1 MEEAQWIEQLARREA
16 AKPLP
21 RDMSHHYSEVSKRRT
36 PSKMKEY
43 YKYFQIP
50 GIGQLAG
57 GMHGLYYYRSRL
69 GVLFRPWKY

>member
-1 MEEAQWIEQLARREA
+1 MDK
-16 AKPLP
+16 KPPLNLE
-21 RDMSHHYSEVSKRRT
+21 HHYSDVTKARE

-57 GMHGLYYYRSRL
+57 GEFLSLHAFTFFHCKAHVGS
-69 GVLFRPWKY
+69 

>member
-1 MEEAQWIEQLARREA
+1 MDEAAWIEALARREE

-21 RDMSHHYSEVSKRRT
+21 KDMSHHYSDVAKARV

-43 YKYFQIP
+43 YKFFQIP

-57 GMHGLYYYRSRL
+57 GAHSLS
-69 GVLFRPWKY
+69 P